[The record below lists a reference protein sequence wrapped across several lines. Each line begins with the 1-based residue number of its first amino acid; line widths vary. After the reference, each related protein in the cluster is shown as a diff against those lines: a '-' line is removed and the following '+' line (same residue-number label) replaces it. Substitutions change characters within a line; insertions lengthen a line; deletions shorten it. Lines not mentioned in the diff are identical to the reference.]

1 MNKVKEWRRYYRWHW
16 NGEKAGARQLRH
28 QLVQILT
35 TKIFSN
41 WLKNFLVLL
50 KVCNSL
56 SSKDWSLIPGD
67 YPLHEFYGVIG
78 TRPSSGSGK
87 LYTEFSRV
95 WKSERRSEVSVSPF
109 SMSFNTNIAISFR
122 EHCKERYCFILVKM
136 IFNQQ
141 WPIVIRLSRR
151 YREELVTSV

>member
-1 MNKVKEWRRYYRWHW
+1 M
-16 NGEKAGARQLRH
+16 EKRQELDNSG
-28 QLVQILT
+28 IISANFA
-35 TKIFSN
+35 TKKFSS

-56 SSKDWSLIPGD
+56 FSKDWSLISGD

-95 WKSERRSEVSVSPF
+95 WKSERRSGVSVSPF
-109 SMSFNTNIAISFR
+109 SMSFNTNIAKSFR

-136 IFNQQ
+136 IFN
-141 WPIVIRLSRR
+141 
-151 YREELVTSV
+151 